1 MGEALSPLICWHHS
15 SLSSPGNCWP
25 SLLPGHIAGY
35 CSNLCPTRFPHP
47 FLPSCFPAGCMC
59 MFLTRGR
66 TFCFSLM
73 SFVRFLSAS
82 FPASWGFSGWHHD
95 CLVCLPLFPV
105 LCQQQNCWMCT
116 LAIIQ
121 AINEDVKQDWS
132 QYWVLEYT
140 TNYQSAIGL
149 FTSDIHAL
157 VLAVQPVFNA
167 VMFCS
172 PSSCFKSFS
181 VRIFGSQC
189 QRSPWCPGR
198 ETKGIET
205 L

>member
-1 MGEALSPLICWHHS
+1 
-15 SLSSPGNCWP
+15 
-25 SLLPGHIAGY
+25 
-35 CSNLCPTRFPHP
+35 
-47 FLPSCFPAGCMC
+47 MC

-66 TFCFSLM
+66 TFCFSSM

-181 VRIFGSQC
+181 VRILSVAVPKV
-189 QRSPWCPGR
+189 SLMSR
-198 ETKGIET
+198 ERDKGDWDTLNVFDVEET
-205 L
+205 SRVVLNWSCTSAPTQERDSTSVLSVRRALKAIFTVLLSSLRLFIST